1 MLSENT
7 AQTFRGRIREITLQ
21 REATAIRVFGG
32 RSALTGRSE
41 GVFLTTRRFGQLGV
55 AELRETLALPPGNL
69 ANQITTVRIP
79 AGTRLFIGRV
89 GPQRFPEFGQVL
101 RGGGTQIFI
110 PDKSALIF
118 GPPRAFP

>member
-1 MLSENT
+1 MRSRQASLTRRPCAPSFAKPMERISRCHRDLT
-7 AQTFRGRIREITLQ
+7 QTRT
-21 REATAIRVFGG
+21 VM
-32 RSALTGRSE
+32 TGKGDTRPL
-41 GVFLTTRRFGQLGV
+41 VPNKIFLTPF
-55 AELRETLALPPGNL
+55 PDP
-69 ANQITTVRIP
+69 ANFANRITTVRIP